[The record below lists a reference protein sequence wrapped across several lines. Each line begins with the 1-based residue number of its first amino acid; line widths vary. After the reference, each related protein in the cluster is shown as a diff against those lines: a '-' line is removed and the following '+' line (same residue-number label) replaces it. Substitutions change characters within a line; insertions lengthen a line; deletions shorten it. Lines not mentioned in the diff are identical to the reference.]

1 MPHSVEMPAPVKG
14 TIRLGRGDQ
23 LAQAVDGAVEIGG
36 DHRYNVRRAVP
47 ALSQ

>member
-14 TIRLGRGDQ
+14 TIRLAAAISV
-23 LAQAVDGAVEIGG
+23 AQAVDGAVEIGG

-47 ALSQ
+47 RFPI